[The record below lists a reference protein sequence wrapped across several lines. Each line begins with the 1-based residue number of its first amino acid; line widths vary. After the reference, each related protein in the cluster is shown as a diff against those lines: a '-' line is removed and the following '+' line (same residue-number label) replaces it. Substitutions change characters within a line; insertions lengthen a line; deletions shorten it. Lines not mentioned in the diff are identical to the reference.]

1 MEAKLI
7 AELRKDL
14 SLLNQWISNTETGG
28 WSTQNLEDMKK
39 RRDEIKAVLFDVS
52 ERKSQYQRS

>member
-1 MEAKLI
+1 MNAKLI

-14 SLLNQWISNTETGG
+14 SYLNKWIISTEDGG
-28 WSTQNLEDMKK
+28 WSTNNLEDMKK

-52 ERKSQYQRS
+52 ETNSQYR

>member
-14 SLLNQWISNTETGG
+14 SLLNKWISITETGG
-28 WSTQNLEDMKK
+28 WSTQNLKDMKK

-52 ERKSQYQRS
+52 ERKPQWQKS

>member
-1 MEAKLI
+1 MNAKLI

-14 SLLNQWISNTETGG
+14 SYLNKWIANTEAGG

-52 ERKSQYQRS
+52 ESKSQYCQS

>member
-14 SLLNQWISNTETGG
+14 SYLNKWISNTERGG

-39 RRDEIKAVLFDVS
+39 RRDEIKAVLYDVIQT
-52 ERKSQYQRS
+52 KSQYQQS

>member
-14 SLLNQWISNTETGG
+14 SLLNQWISNTEIGG

-39 RRDEIKAVLFDVS
+39 RRDEIKAILFDIS

>member
-7 AELRKDL
+7 AELQKDL

-52 ERKSQYQRS
+52 EHKSQYQRS

>member
-39 RRDEIKAVLFDVS
+39 RRDEIKAVLFAVS

>member
-14 SLLNQWISNTETGG
+14 SLLNQWISNTEIGG

-39 RRDEIKAVLFDVS
+39 RRDEIKGVLFDVS

>member
-14 SLLNQWISNTETGG
+14 SLLNQWISITENGG

-39 RRDEIKAVLFDVS
+39 RRDEIKAVLFAVS